1 MTNLKRVLSIV
12 VIAVLLST
20 IATMVFA
27 TNDDFMI
34 INESNVGNNAT
45 SIDNNT
51 AGLNNTAGVSNN
63 VTNPLGN
70 TNNTSTYN
78 NTVNNTV
85 NNLPKTGAGDYT
97 MVLTIAGLA
106 IIAVYA
112 YKKISDYKNI

>member
-1 MTNLKRVLSIV
+1 MTNLKRILSIV

-34 INESNVGNNAT
+34 INNSNVDNNAT
-45 SIDNNT
+45 TIDNNT
-51 AGLNNTAGVSNN
+51 TGLNNN

-70 TNNTSTYN
+70 TSNTSTYN

-97 MVLTIAGLA
+97 MILTIAGLA